1 MPNQEILGGLK
12 HALNRG
18 ESLEKAMISFYNA
31 GYRKEEIEEAAR
43 FIQQGGTPLS
53 AAKEEQKTYPEEG
66 HKGSFLTTSPKRGQ
80 VEETKLI
87 PTQLNQ
93 QSKIS
98 LYGQEKPKKL
108 NSIKKAGKGL
118 LIAIIAAAII
128 FVGLLIAFLVAT

>member
-43 FIQQGGTPLS
+43 FIQQGGAPLS
-53 AAKEEQKTYPEEG
+53 AAK
-66 HKGSFLTTSPKRGQ
+66 
-80 VEETKLI
+80 ETKLI